1 MCTAGYLV
9 DLDKCKHGERGGGGG
24 GKMEQGLG
32 EVHV

>member
-24 GKMEQGLG
+24 KMEQGLG